1 MQATLCDVC
10 GLPIHENAVEMVHV
24 RGRLMTMEDGR
35 QRILQRDNGG
45 SQRYVCVPCATWIE
59 QAIVHLATSLQ
70 PAKGARGA

>member
-10 GLPIHENAVEMVHV
+10 GLAIREQAVEMIHV

-35 QRILQRDNGG
+35 QRILQRDNGS

-59 QAIVHLATSLQ
+59 QAIAHLATSLQ
-70 PAKGARGA
+70 PGSGVRTA

>member
-24 RGRLMTMEDGR
+24 RGRLMTMEDGL

-45 SQRYVCVPCATWIE
+45 SQRYVCVLCAT
-59 QAIVHLATSLQ
+59 
-70 PAKGARGA
+70 